1 MADGFLDPASGEVI
15 TPRQAENSEIKRQEP
30 AMQVVENL
38 EDEHKP
44 SQKSL
49 PSFKLDLS
57 KCHTETDIGEVAIDI
72 DTGIQLKSSTRNN
85 TTQQQ
90 QTPKKES
97 EARQEKQ

>member
-1 MADGFLDPASGEVI
+1 
-15 TPRQAENSEIKRQEP
+15 
-30 AMQVVENL
+30 MQVVENL

-72 DTGIQLKSSTRNN
+72 DTDIQLKSSTRNN
-85 TTQQQ
+85 
-90 QTPKKES
+90 
-97 EARQEKQ
+97 